1 MLMKFFIET
10 AQIKMVLIKPCGVPD
25 QNSNYLNSI
34 LYKLQIYRNSKKVWT
49 LLADMKNCNDKFW

>member
-10 AQIKMVLIKPCGVPD
+10 VQVKRVLIKPCGVPD

-34 LYKLQIYRNSKKVWT
+34 
-49 LLADMKNCNDKFW
+49 A